1 MPEIKNT
8 FLKSKMNKDLDS
20 RIIPNGEYRNAENIS
35 ISTSEGSDVGALEN
49 IKGNLKLT
57 DFGLSDANLEIIG
70 NCIDTANNRIFFF
83 ITNNSSEDNSFS
95 NTSGEVVVEG
105 VTFQKNG
112 AKHYISVAQIIGD
125 DIDVN
130 VQNISTTILV
140 SGSFLNFSTLN
151 PILGVNVLEDLLFWT
166 DDRNQPRKIN
176 IKRALTNPYVS
187 DAQPGYYSNE
197 DHISVAKYAPY
208 TSISFLKDLI
218 SPGSWESG
226 GLQRTTLKNE
236 ADEYLSPHVIAPC
249 SISSDKLS
257 FEPVGIING
266 IEHFG
271 VGKDVNEN
279 PLTIKDF
286 LFEGNEQVVEDY
298 NIEIKVTC
306 EGKEGEAFVEKIPN
320 STDVYLKS
328 ATGASIDPTTLGW
341 GDSGTNCVV
350 QFSAKNPDYNSRF
363 VGDKDLLREKFVRF
377 SYRFKYDDGEYS
389 LTAPFSQHAF
399 MPKQYGYFIGDDD
412 KSTAESSIVDFMEN
426 QVTTAGLMIDL
437 PCAPNKLKENLHVEE
452 IQLLY
457 KASDEQALKVIADIE
472 PGSEGL
478 PIKAEIQ
485 TNGDTGFSDQA
496 APNFLEPT
504 GGSGEGIKLAV
515 RFNSNGTISEIIG
528 VSCQG
533 EGYKINDILTIKN
546 PDATGAVDG
555 ATIRITELDSKYFY
569 NYKSQKPIK
578 VLPEKEIVRVS
589 DIVPMRAK
597 TQEVVGNRIVYG
609 NFLQNNKTPNSLN
622 YEVRQI
628 DKGSDENLKYDQ
640 ELINHTL
647 KQGRTYQAGI
657 VLQDRYGRASNIIIN
672 ADNSKSTEFNSTY
685 FSSYT
690 NGGVDPLSWPGNSLN
705 IVFDEKIPT
714 AKTIDYNGT
723 WSETNPLG
731 WYTYKVVVKQQ
742 EQDYYNI
749 YTPGSLTGNVVFTG
763 YSTGVENNDPTPLTY
778 GDENKVAHIALFND
792 NINKIPRDLNKV
804 GPSDRVYSSSV
815 VLYNIVNNRNVNQ
828 DAAISYK
835 LSQQTI
841 QVGQQTITTIRPFGE
856 MGDWTK
862 YKNVDLHYLNMGPGG
877 ESQYPE
883 NTFIYPGPKG
893 NIDPFFLDNN
903 KNPLIATLKIDK
915 RIGATASEQGDPT
928 YRFAKSLT
936 IFETKPTKSQLDIY
950 YETSSSDTIAN
961 FNSEVDKD
969 ETLFSVGGITEVQSN
984 LIEDQEPGDFISNG
998 FQAVDNNGIPLS
1010 DSSVQINITKVVKSN
1025 GTEVPE
1031 NEWPFK
1037 VTPTGGSG
1045 TSVQPVFYFE
1055 LGKKL
1060 IYKTNSDFLDDYLVD
1075 VNVNT
1080 LEDINGLDIQ
1090 EINLKL
1096 SNKKPVIGKISW
1108 FYNGEFFDANT
1119 SNSVR
1124 QPLDFN
1130 SEIDRVHRWTKTDV
1144 ENPSEF
1150 SAKRGDMGGSFPTP
1164 VISRNRFNQV
1174 IEGGLALGIGGFPLF
1189 FYAYTSNGSLKNNN
1203 DFNNMLTSNSDGVIR
1218 YGGISN
1224 NRLTNMSY
1232 HLDGDLGYLNDT
1244 GSDAATSDFRATV
1257 TTCTVDIGDTDFEDG
1272 TNGVSNWGA
1281 FIKHIGNDDH
1291 KLDDFNPFQSFG
1303 IKEVTMNDNSIEKI
1317 IRWKSGEIDKRD
1329 IPGSGTGSQRGG
1341 LMFTLKLN
1349 LMDAGGQNSAS
1360 TSDDFY
1366 ARFIVYK

>member
-1 MPEIKNT
+1 
-8 FLKSKMNKDLDS
+8 MNKDLDS
-20 RIIPNGEYRNAENIS
+20 RIIPNGEYRNAENVS
-35 ISTSEGSDVGALEN
+35 VSTSEGSDVGALEN
-49 IKGNLKLT
+49 IRGNVKLT
-57 DFGLSDANLEIIG
+57 DFGLGDANLEVIG

-83 ITNNSSEDNSFS
+83 ITNNSSKENSFS
-95 NTSGEVVVEG
+95 NASGEVEISG
-105 VTFQKNG
+105 VTYQKNG
-112 AKHYISVAQIIGD
+112 AKHYIAVAQISGD
-125 DIDVN
+125 AIDVN
-130 VQNISTTILV
+130 ISNISTTILV

-176 IKRALTNPYVS
+176 IKRALANPYVS
-187 DAQPGYYSNE
+187 DIQPGYYTNE

-218 SPGSWESG
+218 SPGDWESG

-236 ADEYLSPHVIAPC
+236 ADEYLPSHVIAPC
-249 SISSDKLS
+249 SIDSDKLS
-257 FEPVGIING
+257 FEPVGIIDDV
-266 IEHFG
+266 EYFG
-271 VGKDVNEN
+271 VGRDVNED

-286 LFEGNEQVVEDY
+286 LFEGDEQVVEDY

-328 ATGASIDPTTLGW
+328 ASGTSIDPTTLGW
-341 GDSGTNCVV
+341 GESGDNCVI

-399 MPKQYGYFIGDDD
+399 IPKQYGYFIGDDD

-437 PCAPNKLKENLHVEE
+437 PYAPNKLKENLHVEE

-472 PGSEGL
+472 PGNEGL
-478 PIKAEIQ
+478 PIKAEIE
-485 TNGDTGFSDQA
+485 TNGDTGYTDSDNSITGLV
-496 APNFLEPT
+496 NFIEPT
-504 GGSGEGIKLAV
+504 GGNGEGIKLAV
-515 RFNSNGTISEIIG
+515 RFNNNGTINGILG

-533 EGYKINDILTIKN
+533 EGYRIGDILTIKN
-546 PDATGAVDG
+546 PNAAGAVAG
-555 ATIRITELDSKYFY
+555 ATVKITELDSKYFY

-609 NFLQNNKTPNSLN
+609 NFLQNNTTPSSLN

-628 DKGSDENLKYDQ
+628 DKGSDEDLKYDQ

-657 VLQDRYGRASNIIIN
+657 VLQDRYGRASNVIIN

-714 AKTIDYNGT
+714 AKTIDYNGV

-763 YSTGVENNDPTPLTY
+763 YSDGTDTTHLTY
-778 GDENKVAHIALFND
+778 SNENKVAHIALFND
-792 NINKIPRDLNKV
+792 NINKIPRDLNEV

-815 VLYNIVNNRNVNQ
+815 VLYNRVNNRNVGQ
-828 DAAISYK
+828 DSAISYD

-841 QVGQQTITTIRPFGE
+841 QVGQQTVTTIRPFGE

-862 YKNVDLHYLNMGPGG
+862 YKNVDLHYLNMDPNGD
-877 ESQYPE
+877 SQYPVG
-883 NTFIYPGPKG
+883 TFIYPGPTG
-893 NIDPFFLDNN
+893 NVDPFFLDNN
-903 KNPLIATLKIDK
+903 KNPLIATLKIGE
-915 RIGATASEQGDPT
+915 RIGATADKQGDPT
-928 YRFAKSLT
+928 YEFAKSLT

-950 YETSSSDTIAN
+950 YETSTSDTIAN

-969 ETLFSVGGITEVQSN
+969 ETFFSVGGITEVQSN
-984 LIEDQEPGDFISNG
+984 LIESQEQGDFISNG
-998 FQAVDNNGIPLS
+998 FQAVDNNGTILA
-1010 DSSVQINITKVVKSN
+1010 DSSVTMEIIGVVNSN
-1025 GTEVPE
+1025 GTPVSI
-1031 NEWPFK
+1031 PFQI
-1037 VTPTGGSG
+1037 TSTGGSG

-1055 LGKKL
+1055 LVDKL
-1060 IYKTNSDFLDDYLVD
+1060 VYVNNSDVQNDYLI
-1075 VNVNT
+1075 
-1080 LEDINGLDIQ
+1080 DIKVKAFQDQSELNIQ
-1090 EINLKL
+1090 GINLKL
-1096 SNKKPVIGKISW
+1096 TNVKPKIGKVAAWKWGQFFTITPSNFAENSLPYNYSSEKDLMTNLFGTTLYPPSGQSVGRISSGAT
-1108 FYNGEFFDANT
+1108 NGIPVYRYDQFIDEIEKLGQ
-1119 SNSVR
+1119 VR
-1124 QPLDFN
+1124 
-1130 SEIDRVHRWTKTDV
+1130 IAT
-1144 ENPSEF
+1144 
-1150 SAKRGDMGGSFPTP
+1150 
-1164 VISRNRFNQV
+1164 IS
-1174 IEGGLALGIGGFPLF
+1174 
-1189 FYAYTSNGSLKNNN
+1189 YSSNGSVLDLSDTSLQKDGEIRLNPPSTGYSRISQLLDLDTIFRHPTDN
-1203 DFNNMLTSNSDGVIR
+1203 DYTVEVKTCKFNPTDSYNDENGLGWVDDIGFRDSDIWPQDKDAKSFNDNFEFRHKTIFNNGEKISEELVLTYKSNVFDRGEIPRSNSAGK
-1218 YGGISN
+1218 
-1224 NRLTNMSY
+1224 
-1232 HLDGDLGYLNDT
+1232 
-1244 GSDAATSDFRATV
+1244 
-1257 TTCTVDIGDTDFEDG
+1257 
-1272 TNGVSNWGA
+1272 NGA
-1281 FIKHIGNDDH
+1281 
-1291 KLDDFNPFQSFG
+1291 
-1303 IKEVTMNDNSIEKI
+1303 
-1317 IRWKSGEIDKRD
+1317 
-1329 IPGSGTGSQRGG
+1329 
-1341 LMFTLKLN
+1341 LMFTFKLTTK
-1349 LMDAGGQNSAS
+1349 DAVGGVGGQL
-1360 TSDDFY
+1360 SDDY
-1366 ARFIVYK
+1366 IIRFIITR

>member
-8 FLKSKMNKDLDS
+8 FLRSKMNKDLDS

-49 IKGNLKLT
+49 IRGNVKLT
-57 DFGLSDANLEIIG
+57 DFGLSNTNLEVIG
-70 NCIDTANNRIFFF
+70 NCIDNANNRIFFF
-83 ITNNSSEDNSFS
+83 ITNNSSKENSFS
-95 NTSGEVVVEG
+95 NASGEVEVSG
-105 VTFQKNG
+105 VTYQKNG
-112 AKHYISVAQIIGD
+112 AKHYIAVAQILGD
-125 DIDVN
+125 AIDVN
-130 VQNISTTILV
+130 LSNISTTILV

-176 IKRALTNPYVS
+176 IKRALANPYVS
-187 DAQPGYYSNE
+187 DAQPGYYTNE

-218 SPGSWESG
+218 SPGGWEGG

-236 ADEYLSPHVIAPC
+236 ADKYLPAHVIAPC
-249 SISSDKLS
+249 SIDSTKLT
-257 FEPVGIING
+257 FAEEI
-266 IEHFG
+266 
-271 VGKDVNEN
+271 GKDVNEDA
-279 PLTIKDF
+279 LTIKDF
-286 LFEGNEQVVEDY
+286 LFEGDEQVVEDY

-320 STDVYLKS
+320 STDVYLKN
-328 ATGASIDPTTLGW
+328 ASGTSINPTTLGW
-341 GDSGTNCVV
+341 STNCVV

-399 MPKQYGYFIGDDD
+399 IPKQYGYFIGDDD

-452 IQLLY
+452 MQLLY

-478 PIKAEIQ
+478 PIKAEVE
-485 TNGDTGFSDQA
+485 TNGDTGYTGSEA
-496 APNFLEPT
+496 VRVLNFIEPT
-504 GGSGEGIKLAV
+504 GGNGEGIKLAV
-515 RFNSNGTISEIIG
+515 RFNSDGTISEILG

-533 EGYKINDILTIKN
+533 EGYRIGDILTIKN
-546 PDATGAVDG
+546 PNAVGAVDG
-555 ATIRITELDSKYFY
+555 ATIKITELDSKYFY

-609 NFLQNNKTPNSLN
+609 NFLQNNTTPSSLN

-628 DKGSDENLKYDQ
+628 DKGSDEDLKYDQ

-657 VLQDRYGRASNIIIN
+657 VLQDRYGRASNVIIN

-714 AKTIDYNGT
+714 AKTIDYNGV

-749 YTPGSLTGNVVFTG
+749 YTPGSLTGNVVFTKYEDG
-763 YSTGVENNDPTPLTY
+763 LTY
-778 GDENKVAHIALFND
+778 SDENKVAHIALFND
-792 NINKIPRDLNKV
+792 NINKIPRDLNEV

-815 VLYNIVNNRNVNQ
+815 VLYNRVNNRNVGQ
-828 DAAISYK
+828 DDISYD

-841 QVGQQTITTIRPFGE
+841 QVGQQTVTTIRPFGE

-862 YKNVDLHYLNMGPGG
+862 YKNVDLHYLNVDANGD
-877 ESQYPE
+877 SQYPVG
-883 NTFIYPGPKG
+883 TFIYPGPKG

-903 KNPLIATLKIDK
+903 KNPLIATLKIGE
-915 RIGATASEQGDPT
+915 RIGATATKQGEGDSN
-928 YRFAKSLT
+928 YKFAKSLT

-969 ETLFSVGGITEVQSN
+969 EPFLSVGGITDVQSN
-984 LIEDQEPGDFISNG
+984 LIESQDGGDYISNG
-998 FQAVDNNGIPLS
+998 FQAVDNNGVLLA
-1010 DSSVQINITKVVKSN
+1010 DSSVTMEIIGVVNSDGTNVSDYPFIITS
-1025 GTEVPE
+1025 
-1031 NEWPFK
+1031 
-1037 VTPTGGSG
+1037 TGGSG

-1055 LGKKL
+1055 LVDKL
-1060 IYKTNSDFLDDYLVD
+1060 VYISDSDIEDNYLVD
-1075 VNVNT
+1075 LKVT
-1080 LEDINGLDIQ
+1080 TSEDTSGLDIQ
-1090 EINLKL
+1090 GINLKL
-1096 SNKKPVIGKISW
+1096 SNAQPIIAKMSSEYSYEDGSNYDSDSDRLFNFNNSP
-1108 FYNGEFFDANT
+1108 FNGN
-1119 SNSVR
+1119 
-1124 QPLDFN
+1124 FN
-1130 SEIDRVHRWTKTDV
+1130 GRGSGVYESE
-1144 ENPSEF
+1144 NF
-1150 SAKRGDMGGSFPTP
+1150 SANIYNCRPIQDN
-1164 VISRNRFNQV
+1164 VFNN
-1174 IEGGLALGIGGFPLF
+1174 LAEQNNSGNLNNGVDLAKFKF
-1189 FYAYTSNGSLKNNN
+1189 TSNGSITLNEFSSNTKSDAQLIQDNETFPRTTESNYKIELIHVRTCI
-1203 DFNNMLTSNSDGVIR
+1203 FNKETFWVKDIGHDDSNSKFEGKFNADSFGVRQKEDSQMIVYLGDEVNIPTAPFGSGSDNKGAIIITIR
-1218 YGGISN
+1218 CIVEDANSSN
-1224 NRLTNMSY
+1224 NGGLSTNSY
-1232 HLDGDLGYLNDT
+1232 
-1244 GSDAATSDFRATV
+1244 
-1257 TTCTVDIGDTDFEDG
+1257 
-1272 TNGVSNWGA
+1272 
-1281 FIKHIGNDDH
+1281 
-1291 KLDDFNPFQSFG
+1291 
-1303 IKEVTMNDNSIEKI
+1303 I
-1317 IRWKSGEIDKRD
+1317 IRR
-1329 IPGSGTGSQRGG
+1329 
-1341 LMFTLKLN
+1341 
-1349 LMDAGGQNSAS
+1349 
-1360 TSDDFY
+1360 
-1366 ARFIVYK
+1366 IVYRR